1 MELCLHHSVQ
11 YTSRVG
17 AAAESIFLL
26 IFGLFS
32 FFLIL
37 ASRISSLQTQ
47 EWNEPDT
54 ENEKTAV
61 PDVISGFNS
70 TFSFCLFVPLQLHTD
85 SILMLYNFS
94 GQPSGEAL
102 VTFPSLDLAKKA
114 VAEKNG
120 QLLGGCCVEL
130 LLV

>member
-61 PDVISGFNS
+61 PDVISGFN
-70 TFSFCLFVPLQLHTD
+70 
-85 SILMLYNFS
+85 
-94 GQPSGEAL
+94 G
-102 VTFPSLDLAKKA
+102 TFPFVFLYRCSSTQIPSSCFTTL
-114 VAEKNG
+114 VASP
-120 QLLGGCCVEL
+120 VERHW
-130 LLV
+130 